1 MPGEEASIRLDS
13 IGKRVQLL
21 VIACIVPAWLAASV
35 IAVFAYQRERE
46 DRITS
51 SVLQAR
57 GLVHQVERELALSVG
72 VLETL
77 ATSSHIDDGNYRR
90 FHEQAS
96 QVLGQ
101 SSANNIVLFDTTLQ
115 GLASAAQPYGS
126 PLFKVQHD
134 RFPSVIPTARP
145 AVSEVFVGEVSK
157 KQQVAAAVPVVRNG
171 TVIARLEMVF
181 SPDRFARIIEQQ
193 GFSHTWPVAILDSA
207 GHIVARNRDAEH
219 FVGRLAAEPLLQE
232 LRARREGHF
241 EARSADGVDAVGCFS
256 QSETF
261 GWSAAIGVPVAEM
274 HAVLARRLGVIAL
287 TGIALLLSGIAL
299 ARRLGR
305 QIAEPV
311 QALVAPALA
320 IGRGEAAT
328 LPPPALRETAEVAS
342 ALGQAQELLRQREA
356 SRLAAEGALRDSQS
370 RLRMALDISRIGT
383 WELDLETHVIT
394 RSQRHD
400 ECFGYTEPVPHW
412 TLEDFIFHVH
422 PEDRHLI
429 DQEITPQASEGQQQS
444 WRTECRVI
452 WPDGS
457 THWIAS
463 QAAVISE
470 NGKPRRV
477 IGIVSDATPAKQ
489 AEEMRL
495 QQVRLESE
503 YRQAQEA
510 NRLKSEFLA
519 NMSHELRTP
528 LNAVIGFAEIL
539 RTGMI
544 PADSPKRG
552 EYLGHIAAGGRHLL
566 QLINDVLDLA
576 KVESGKL
583 EFHPEPVDLP
593 RLGHEVLG
601 VLQAEAARKRIE
613 LVVQHDPALHGLE
626 LDPARLKQVLYNFLS
641 NAIKFTPA
649 GGRVTLRSRAEGPDH
664 LRIEVEDTGIGIAP
678 ADQRK
683 LFMPFQQI
691 NAGLTK
697 QHGGTGLGL
706 ALTRQLAEL
715 QGGTVGLRSTAG
727 QGSVFHVVLPRR
739 PGTQDTHGTP
749 HAPATRVQG
758 TPARPGAPRV
768 LVIEDDV
775 ADQAKLVQALSAAG
789 YEVDVGATAEQA
801 LERATQRHYD
811 AITLDLL
818 LPDRSGLEV
827 LATLR
832 ASVLHATVPVI
843 VVTMVTETSALA
855 GFQVSD
861 VLHKPLRAEEVQASL
876 RRLGLRSSA
885 APRIMVVDDE
895 AASRDLMAATLQS
908 IGMTVLCM
916 PDGHAALDSLDDL
929 RPDAMVVDLMMPG
942 MNGFDVLSALRE
954 RPAFSQLPVFV
965 WTSMDLSPTELADLS
980 RSARAITSK
989 TQGGIDALLAHI
1001 REWHAA

>member
-1 MPGEEASIRLDS
+1 MPEEANTRLDS

-35 IAVFAYQRERE
+35 IAFFAYQRERD

-96 QVLGQ
+96 QVLRQ

-115 GLASAAQPYGS
+115 GLVSAAQPYGS
-126 PLFKVQHD
+126 PLFKLRHD

-145 AVSEVFVGEVSK
+145 AVSEMFVGEVSK
-157 KQQVAAAVPVVRNG
+157 QLQVAAAVPVMRNG
-171 TVIARLEMVF
+171 TVIGRLEMVF
-181 SPDRFARIIEQQ
+181 SPERFARIIEQQ
-193 GFSHTWPVAILDSA
+193 SFSHTWPVGIVDSA
-207 GHIVARNRDAEH
+207 GHIVARNRDAEL
-219 FVGRLAAEPLLQE
+219 FVGRLAAPPLLEE

-241 EARSADGVDAVGCFS
+241 EGRSTEGIDAVGCFS

-261 GWSAAIGVPVAEM
+261 GWAAAIGVPVAEM

-342 ALGQAQELLRQREA
+342 ALAQAQQLLREREA

-383 WELDLETHVIT
+383 WELDLETNVIT

-429 DQEITPQASEGQQQS
+429 DQEIRPPAIDGEQQS

-457 THWIAS
+457 VHWIAS

-470 NGKPRRV
+470 NGKPRRI

-593 RLGHEVLG
+593 RLSHEVLG

-613 LVVQHDPALHGLE
+613 LVVDHDPALHGLE

-641 NAIKFTPA
+641 NAIKFTSA
-649 GGRVTLRSRAEGPDH
+649 GGRVTLRSRADGPEH

-678 ADQRK
+678 ADQHK

-739 PGTQDTHGTP
+739 PGASRTP
-749 HAPATRVQG
+749 TTPAAAAVVQG
-758 TPARPGAPRV
+758 TAARPGAPRV
-768 LVIEDDV
+768 LVVEDDV
-775 ADQAKLVQALSAAG
+775 ADQAKLVRALSAAG
-789 YEVDVGATAEQA
+789 YQVDVGATAEQA
-801 LERATQRHYD
+801 LQHAAERHYD

-832 ASVLHATVPVI
+832 ASALHATVPVI

-929 RPDAMVVDLMMPG
+929 RPDAMVVDLLMPG

-965 WTSMDLSPTELADLS
+965 WTSMELGPADLAELS
-980 RSARAITSK
+980 RSALAITSK